1 MILAEGKSPANGED
15 KVPPSQDVF
24 LYSIKGLCFY
34 IKDIQMKHIQSH
46 GEQSEMNKRWI
57 ARWIARGTASALVLS
72 TLAIPAAANATSLTQ
87 VFPALR
93 GIALTSV
100 QQTQLEQLS
109 AQALPQ
115 VQQLLTPEQ
124 QTQFNAALAQGQ
136 GARAAALGLNL
147 SGPQRLRLVS
157 LLQPLRSR
165 LAEILTPAQQ
175 EQVQR
180 NVQAMQQSGR

>member
-1 MILAEGKSPANGED
+1 
-15 KVPPSQDVF
+15 
-24 LYSIKGLCFY
+24 
-34 IKDIQMKHIQSH
+34 
-46 GEQSEMNKRWI
+46 MNKRWI

-115 VQQLLTPEQ
+115 VQQLLTPDQ

-147 SGPQRLRLVS
+147 SGPQGLRLAS

-180 NVQAMQQSGR
+180 NVQAMQQAGR

>member
-1 MILAEGKSPANGED
+1 
-15 KVPPSQDVF
+15 
-24 LYSIKGLCFY
+24 
-34 IKDIQMKHIQSH
+34 
-46 GEQSEMNKRWI
+46 MNKRWI

-72 TLAIPAAANATSLTQ
+72 TLAIPAAVRADANSLTR

-115 VQQLLTPEQ
+115 VQQLLTPDQ
-124 QTQFNAALAQGQ
+124 QTQFNAALNQGQ

-147 SGPQRLRLVS
+147 SGPQRLRLAS

-180 NVQAMQQSGR
+180 NVQALQQAGR